1 MVNRAMQSKKANQLR
16 PKSPGTD
23 DQGLADQMPNELGS
37 DSTSLTQATI
47 MMVDDEPTTMEVM
60 RAFLED
66 AGYRRFVLVEDSTRA
81 MAEIEKHRPDILLLD
96 LVMPEVTGF
105 EILQQVRAH
114 SQLSH
119 LPVIILTA
127 SSDAENKLR
136 ALGQGATDFLAKPV
150 NPSELALR
158 VRNTLAA
165 WAYQNQLAYYD
176 ALTNLPNRSLFLDR
190 LAWFLRR
197 AERNNDTLVMLHIT
211 LGQFKR
217 VYNTFGPQIG
227 DQVIKQIAERISACV
242 RPSDVV
248 GRGIRNRS
256 SSLFRLFRLGD
267 DEFSVLC
274 PNIAHTENATK
285 VASRILGA
293 MENPFDADGT
303 EVYISPGIGIASYPS
318 DASDMVT
325 LIQCAVGASAQ
336 ANAEEKGGFEFYSSD
351 MNAKSCE
358 RLQLEADLRR
368 AIDGEQ
374 LMLHYQPKVDVKS
387 GQITGVEALVRW
399 QKPDGKFIF
408 PDKFIPLAEETGL
421 IVAIGEWVLKEA
433 CAQLARWQA
442 QGLWTHVAVNLSAK
456 QFRAGNLVQLVGD
469 TLKCNGVDGQYLTL
483 ELTES
488 LLMENAEQAE
498 ETLNRL
504 MALGLRISMDDFGTG
519 YSSLSYLKRFPLHEL
534 KLDRSFLMDITS
546 NRQGRALVSAVICLA
561 HELGLRVVAEG
572 VEKKEQLDIIISLD
586 CDEYQGNFFS
596 RPVGVL
602 DLTAILSE
610 PSVGVKTSAG
620 VKT

>member
-1 MVNRAMQSKKANQLR
+1 M
-16 PKSPGTD
+16 PG
-23 DQGLADQMPNELGS
+23 ELGC

-60 RAFLED
+60 QAFLED
-66 AGYRRFVLVEDSTRA
+66 IGYRNFVLVEDSTRA
-81 MAEIEKHRPDILLLD
+81 MAEIEEHRPDILLLD
-96 LVMPEVTGF
+96 LMMPEVTGF

-114 SQLSH
+114 SQLSR

-127 SSDAENKLR
+127 SSDADNKLR

-176 ALTNLPNRSLFLDR
+176 ALTHLPNRSLFLDR

-197 AERNNDTLVMLHIT
+197 AERNNDTLVLLHIT

-217 VYNTFGPQIG
+217 VYTTFGPQIG

-248 GRGIRNRS
+248 GRGIRNGS

-274 PNIAHTENATK
+274 PNITHTENATK
-285 VASRILGA
+285 VASRILEA
-293 MENPFDADGT
+293 MEIPFDADGT

-336 ANAEEKGGFEFYSSD
+336 ANAQEKGGFEFYSSD
-351 MNAKSCE
+351 MNAKSRE
-358 RLQLEADLRR
+358 RLQLEADLRQ
-368 AIDGEQ
+368 AIDAEQ
-374 LMLHYQPKVDVKS
+374 LILHYQPKVDVKS

-408 PDKFIPLAEETGL
+408 SNEFIPLAEETGL
-421 IVAIGEWVLKEA
+421 IVAIGEWALKEV

-442 QGLWTHVAVNLSAK
+442 QGVWIHVAVNLSAK
-456 QFRAGNLVQLVGD
+456 QFRAGNLVQFVGD
-469 TLKCNGVDGQYLTL
+469 TLKRNGVDGQYLTL
-483 ELTES
+483 ELSES
-488 LLMENAEQAE
+488 LLMENALQAV

-504 MALGLRISMDDFGTG
+504 MAYGPRISMDGFGTG

-534 KLDRSFLMDITS
+534 KIDRSFVMGITS
-546 NRQGRALVSAVICLA
+546 NWKDRAVVSAVIYLA

-572 VEKKEQLDIIISLD
+572 VEKKEQLDIITSLD

-602 DLTAILSE
+602 DLAPMLAE
-610 PSVGVKTSAG
+610 PSAYVKKRAG
-620 VKT
+620 GNT

>member
-1 MVNRAMQSKKANQLR
+1 MVDRAMQSKNADQLR

-81 MAEIEKHRPDILLLD
+81 MAEIEEHRPDILLLD

-114 SQLSH
+114 SQLAP
-119 LPVIILTA
+119 LPVIILTS
-127 SSDAENKLR
+127 SSDAETKLQ
-136 ALGQGATDFLAKPV
+136 ALGRGATDFLAKPV
-150 NPSELALR
+150 DPSELTLR
-158 VRNTLAA
+158 VRNTIAA
-165 WAYQNQLAYYD
+165 RAYQNQLAYYD
-176 ALTNLPNRSLFLDR
+176 ALTHLPNRSLFLDR

-197 AERNNDTLVMLHIT
+197 AERNNDTLVLLHIT

-217 VYNTFGPQIG
+217 IYNTLDSQIG

-248 GRGIRNRS
+248 VRGTHEDNELS
-256 SSLFRLFRLGD
+256 FLFRLGA

-274 PNIAHTENATK
+274 PNIAHTEDATK
-285 VASRILGA
+285 VASQILEA
-293 MENPFDADGT
+293 MEIPFDADGT

-318 DASDMVT
+318 DASDMAA
-325 LIQCAVGASAQ
+325 LIQCAEGASAQ
-336 ANAEEKGGFEFYSSD
+336 ANAQQKGGFEFYSSD
-351 MNAKSCE
+351 MNAKSRE
-358 RLQLEADLRR
+358 RLQLEADLRH

-374 LMLHYQPKVDVKS
+374 LILHYQPKVDVKS

-408 PDKFIPLAEETGL
+408 SNEFIPLAEETGL
-421 IVAIGEWVLKEA
+421 IVAIGEWALKEV

-442 QGLWTHVAVNLSAK
+442 QGLWIHVAVNLSAK
-456 QFRAGNLVQLVGD
+456 QFRAGNLVQFVGD
-469 TLKCNGVDGQYLTL
+469 TLKSNGVDGQYLTL
-483 ELTES
+483 ELSES
-488 LLMENAEQAE
+488 LLMENALQAV

-504 MALGLRISMDDFGTG
+504 MAYGLRISMDGFGTG
-519 YSSLSYLKRFPLHEL
+519 YSSLSYLKRLPLHEL
-534 KLDRSFLMDITS
+534 KIDRSFVMGITS
-546 NRQGRALVSAVICLA
+546 NWKDRAVVSAVIYLA

-572 VEKKEQLDIIISLD
+572 VEKKEQLDIITSLD

-602 DLTAILSE
+602 DLTAMLTE
-610 PSVGVKTSAG
+610 PSAYVKKSAG
-620 VKT
+620 GKT

>member
-1 MVNRAMQSKKANQLR
+1 MVDRAMQSKNADQLR

-81 MAEIEKHRPDILLLD
+81 MAEIEEHRPDILLLD

-114 SQLSH
+114 SQLAP
-119 LPVIILTA
+119 LPVIILTS
-127 SSDAENKLR
+127 SSDAETKLQ
-136 ALGQGATDFLAKPV
+136 ALGRGATDFLAKPV
-150 NPSELALR
+150 DPSELTLR
-158 VRNTLAA
+158 VRNTIAA
-165 WAYQNQLAYYD
+165 RAYQNQLAYYD
-176 ALTNLPNRSLFLDR
+176 ALTHLPNRSLFLDR

-197 AERNNDTLVMLHIT
+197 AERNNDTLVLLHIA

-217 VYNTFGPQIG
+217 IYNTLDPQIG

-248 GRGIRNRS
+248 VRGTHEDNELS
-256 SSLFRLFRLGD
+256 FLFRLGA

-274 PNIAHTENATK
+274 PNIAHTEDATK
-285 VASRILGA
+285 VASQILEA
-293 MENPFDADGT
+293 MEIPFDADGT

-318 DASDMVT
+318 DASDMAA
-325 LIQCAVGASAQ
+325 LIQCAEGASAQ
-336 ANAEEKGGFEFYSSD
+336 ANAQEKGGFEFYSSD
-351 MNAKSCE
+351 MNAKSRE
-358 RLQLEADLRR
+358 RLQLEADLRH

-374 LMLHYQPKVDVKS
+374 LILHYQPKVDVKS

-399 QKPDGKFIF
+399 QKPDGRFIF
-408 PDKFIPLAEETGL
+408 SNEFIPLAEETGL
-421 IVAIGEWVLKEA
+421 IVAIGEWALKEV

-442 QGLWTHVAVNLSAK
+442 QGLWIHVAVNLSAK
-456 QFRAGNLVQLVGD
+456 QFRAGNLVQFVGD
-469 TLKCNGVDGQYLTL
+469 TLKSNGVDGQYLTL
-483 ELTES
+483 ELSES
-488 LLMENAEQAE
+488 LLMENALQAV

-504 MALGLRISMDDFGTG
+504 MAYGLRISMDGFGTG
-519 YSSLSYLKRFPLHEL
+519 YSSLSYLKRLPLHEL
-534 KLDRSFLMDITS
+534 KIDRSFVMGITS
-546 NRQGRALVSAVICLA
+546 NWKDRAVVSAVIYLA

-572 VEKKEQLDIIISLD
+572 VEKKEQLDIITSLD

-602 DLTAILSE
+602 DLTAMLTE
-610 PSVGVKTSAG
+610 PSAYVKKSAG
-620 VKT
+620 GKT